1 MGVAFPAARHM
12 PVARSA
18 HSATFFGSD
27 SPSEEIGSIMV
38 FMGSASFSV
47 PLELALWSAVEITA
61 EIA

>member
-27 SPSEEIGSIMV
+27 FAKARKSASIMV
-38 FMGSASFSV
+38 FMGRSFSV
-47 PLELALWSAVEITA
+47 R
-61 EIA
+61 